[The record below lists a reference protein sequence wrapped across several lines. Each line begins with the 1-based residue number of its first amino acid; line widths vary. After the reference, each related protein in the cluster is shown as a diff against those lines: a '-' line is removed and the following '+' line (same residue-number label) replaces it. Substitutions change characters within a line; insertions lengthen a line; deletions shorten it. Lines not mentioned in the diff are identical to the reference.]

1 MHLRQD
7 QRLSS
12 EVSLDHPKLKATML
26 EGHLPLSPETI
37 IVSEIVTGDAQDSY

>member
-12 EVSLDHPKLKATML
+12 EVSLDHPKLKAILL
-26 EGHLPLSPETI
+26 EGHLPLLPETI
-37 IVSEIVTGDAQDSY
+37 IVSEIVTGDVQDSY